1 MSHPTVPADLRCDFC
16 GSLESQGRQ
25 MVAGPGIYICD
36 QCVALC
42 VEVLEK
48 RKGAEG
54 NEGDS
59 PESV

>member
-1 MSHPTVPADLRCDFC
+1 
-16 GSLESQGRQ
+16 

-59 PESV
+59 PEGV